1 MKGYDLKNNILNPNR
16 LKDKNSKNR
25 ENASSSSKKNRLSP
39 DKRNVKINNF
49 NENKLKKSIFS
60 QLGNNIVHNNET
72 SNFEILKDISNK
84 NNCENEL
91 IKNDL
96 NFSANKNDLGKYI
109 NPLAKLRNS
118 STNYSNIKVQSY
130 LSSNKSNNMN
140 NYGIEDILLNG
151 NNIVPLNHV
160 MNNSSIESIKY
171 KIDEDQLIKY
181 ISISDIW
188 LDLFNVLKI

>member
-96 NFSANKNDLGKYI
+96 NFSADKNDLGKYF

-181 ISISDIW
+181 ICISDIW

>member
-96 NFSANKNDLGKYI
+96 NFSADKNDLGKYF

>member
-84 NNCENEL
+84 NN
-91 IKNDL
+91 
-96 NFSANKNDLGKYI
+96 
-109 NPLAKLRNS
+109 
-118 STNYSNIKVQSY
+118 
-130 LSSNKSNNMN
+130 
-140 NYGIEDILLNG
+140 
-151 NNIVPLNHV
+151 
-160 MNNSSIESIKY
+160 
-171 KIDEDQLIKY
+171 
-181 ISISDIW
+181 
-188 LDLFNVLKI
+188 

>member
-1 MKGYDLKNNILNPNR
+1 MMIY
-16 LKDKNSKNR
+16 
-25 ENASSSSKKNRLSP
+25 
-39 DKRNVKINNF
+39 
-49 NENKLKKSIFS
+49 
-60 QLGNNIVHNNET
+60 
-72 SNFEILKDISNK
+72 
-84 NNCENEL
+84 
-91 IKNDL
+91 
-96 NFSANKNDLGKYI
+96 SANKNDLGKYF